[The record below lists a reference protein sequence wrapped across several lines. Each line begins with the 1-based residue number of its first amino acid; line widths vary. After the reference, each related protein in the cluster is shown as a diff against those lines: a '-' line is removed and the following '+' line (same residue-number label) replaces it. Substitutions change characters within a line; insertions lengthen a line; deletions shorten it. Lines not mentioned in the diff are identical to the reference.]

1 MDGFLTLTAEDR
13 RLALEQAESRLRLP
27 AASIEKDFW
36 VCFTLRELFSLPDW
50 KDNLTFK
57 GGTSLSKAWGLIERF
72 SEDIDLVIDRG
83 FLGMDESSDPATAKG
98 NVRRRRLESIRERAR
113 ERVRGNLMP
122 ALETAFQERLP
133 VEMTWR
139 LEPDPEAS
147 EEPTILF
154 HYPAVLAG
162 TEYLRSVVKI
172 ELGARSDTE
181 PLETPEIGPDIGR
194 IFPEAVGPSRFPV
207 RAVAAR
213 RTFLEKALLL
223 HEEALRSKDKPLK
236 PRLSRHY
243 YDVSRLIERGIADQ
257 ALADPYLFKSVVR
270 HRSIYFRQTWVD
282 YEALTTETLDLL
294 PSDVSLSSWEA
305 DYAQMKEAMFYGEPP
320 SFDQILT
327 NIGRF
332 QDRLRAR

>member
-1 MDGFLTLTAEDR
+1 LDRFLTLTAADR
-13 RLALEQAESRLRLP
+13 RLALEQAESHLRLP

-83 FLGMDESSDPATAKG
+83 FLGIDESSDPATSEGK
-98 NVRRRRLESIRERAR
+98 NERKRRLESIRDRAR
-113 ERVRGNLMP
+113 KRVRDNLMP

-133 VEMTWR
+133 AEMIWR
-139 LEPDPEAS
+139 LEPDPDAS
-147 EEPTILF
+147 EEPTLLF
-154 HYPAVLAG
+154 HYPAIVAG
-162 TEYLRSVVKI
+162 TGYLRSVVKI

-181 PLETPEIGPDIGR
+181 PLETPEIGPDIGQ
-194 IFPEAVGPSRFPV
+194 IFPEAVGPSRFSV

-223 HEEALRSKDKPLK
+223 HEEALRTNGKPLK
-236 PRLSRHY
+236 ARLSRHY

-257 ALADPYLFKSVVR
+257 ALADPDLFESVVR

-282 YEALTTETLDLL
+282 YEALTTATLTLL
-294 PSDVSLSSWEA
+294 PS
-305 DYAQMKEAMFYGEPP
+305 
-320 SFDQILT
+320 
-327 NIGRF
+327 
-332 QDRLRAR
+332 